1 MRDKRGTWTTEFIEN
16 VKELCKKQFPHQR
29 PTAPQILAVARA
41 LKENKP
47 VEPKAMRKPPKG
59 GPRSLTDAYN
69 IWVDRAL
76 EGLQVVKIAENKKVD
91 WSDAQL
97 KRFEQGYDQ
106 VLERVVNLKKK
117 KN

>member
-1 MRDKRGTWTTEFIEN
+1 MRDKRGIWATEFIEN
-16 VKELCKKQFPHQR
+16 VREACKKQFPHQR

-47 VEPKAMRKPPKG
+47 VEPKAMRKSLKG

-69 IWVDRAL
+69 IWIDRAL
-76 EGLQVVKIAENKKVD
+76 EGLQVVKIAEEKKVG
-91 WSDAQL
+91 WSDTQL

-106 VLERVVNLKKK
+106 VLDRVAKLKKK
-117 KN
+117 N